1 MVAVTVDCKLYLRH
15 RVELLDNS
23 VPRFVYHAAAE
34 MPLADAQTLIHQAE
48 AIALEHA
55 QRAIADAVKKT
66 PVIACGVAVGST
78 KLPGDLPTILRS
90 HALIHAAEGVL
101 FQNSVV
107 AAAKQHGLAVT
118 ATREKGLWAALDPAL
133 QKRIEA
139 LRFEF
144 GPPWTVDHK
153 IATAVALASLKL

>member
-1 MVAVTVDCKLYLRH
+1 MVAVTDDCKVYLRR

-23 VPRFVYHAAAE
+23 VPRFVYHSAAE
-34 MPLADAQTLIHQAE
+34 MPLADAQNLIQQAQ
-48 AIALEHA
+48 AIAFANAH
-55 QRAIADAVKKT
+55 QAIADAIGKVDAST
-66 PVIACGVAVGST
+66 CGVAVGSA
-78 KLPGDLPTILRS
+78 KIPSDLSTILRS

-101 FQNSVV
+101 FQNSVI

-139 LRFEF
+139 LRSEF

-153 IATAVALASLKL
+153 IATAVALASFGL